1 MKKREDIVEKFSTFL
16 SFGNAN
22 IARNLI
28 WHTDPELE
36 RYIKRLVKSEPEA
49 NKEFWARYFL
59 KILTEVSHSQS
70 REAENKK
77 DTRTQIQANAGKSS
91 VPSSSI
97 AGRHLSAYLQ
107 EACLWAS
114 QKTYQRFKF
123 LRHKYP
129 LEEYFQIANSAANP
143 PAKLFKNFNLEHPQT
158 NIEGYAKTALVR
170 FVSNTIYRQDIEAK
184 REKFSDYG
192 LLKHL
197 TNKELREALTYQ
209 GINNNQILSYCL
221 VWQCLDEIYQPNQS
235 LVNRNF
241 KYPSETQLTQIT
253 FRYNQRQNQLNSST
267 ATSVDK
273 IQDMLS
279 TCIKAARDYRT
290 KRFLPLE
297 QYDTISDLM
306 PTPWDTLLQQEAS
319 EQVQSLIWQLFSN
332 MPEAGQ
338 IIFQLL
344 LGLNLTQIEI
354 VAVLKTKYPEL
365 QKQYQV
371 ARHLARYNK
380 NLLKDLANEWQKIN
394 PEVCLNDD
402 KDIERIKDAMG
413 ECLQSL
419 CQNLLYS
426 TLDKIEEQCNHSKKL
441 STLTNEINM
450 LKQPRLEP
458 LIVDLSEASNMLRE
472 IKQNLID
479 CFQEELEINM
489 ILPKTSLKLVEA
501 KIEILVDEWIKGKLY
516 VANKGEVR

>member
-1 MKKREDIVEKFSTFL
+1 MGTI
-16 SFGNAN
+16 
-22 IARNLI
+22 
-28 WHTDPELE
+28 
-36 RYIKRLVKSEPEA
+36 
-49 NKEFWARYFL
+49 FL

-77 DTRTQIQANAGKSS
+77 DTQTPIQTATGKVS
-91 VPSSSI
+91 VSPSSSI
-97 AGRHLSAYLQ
+97 AARHLSAYLQ

-114 QKTYQRFKF
+114 QKNYQKFKF

-184 REKFSDYG
+184 RDKFSDYG
-192 LLKHL
+192 LLKNL
-197 TNKELREALTYQ
+197 SNKELREALTSQ
-209 GINNNQILSYCL
+209 GINNNQIPSYCL
-221 VWQCLDEIYQPNQS
+221 VWQCLDEIYQPNQN

-253 FRYNQRQNQLNSST
+253 FRYNQRQNQLNYSR
-267 ATSVDK
+267 ATSVEK

-279 TCIKAARDYRT
+279 TCIKAARNYRT
-290 KRFLPLE
+290 KRFLSLE
-297 QYDTISDLM
+297 EYDTISDLM
-306 PTPWDTLLQQEAS
+306 PTPWDTLLQEEAS

-338 IIFQLL
+338 IVLTLL

-354 VAVLKTKYPEL
+354 AAVLKSKYPEL

-371 ARHLARYNK
+371 TRQLAKYNK
-380 NLLKDLANEWQKIN
+380 NLLKDLANQWQKIN
-394 PEVCLNDD
+394 PEICLNDD

-419 CQNLLYS
+419 CQKLLYS
-426 TLDKIEEQCNHSKKL
+426 TLDKIEQQCNHSKKL
-441 STLTNEINM
+441 STLTYEINL
-450 LKQPRLEP
+450 LKQPGVKP
-458 LIVDLSEASNMLRE
+458 LIVDLYEASNMLRE
-472 IKQNLID
+472 IKHNLIN
-479 CFQEELEINM
+479 FFKQELEINM
-489 ILPKTSLKLVEA
+489 NLTKKSLDLVEY
-501 KIEILVDEWIKGKLY
+501 KIDIVVDEWIKGKLY
-516 VANKGEVR
+516 VANKG

>member
-16 SFGNAN
+16 SFGNTN
-22 IARNLI
+22 TARNLI

-36 RYIKRLVKSEPEA
+36 RYIKHLVKSEPEA

-59 KILTEVSHSQS
+59 KILTEVSDSQS
-70 REAENKK
+70 TEAENKK
-77 DTRTQIQANAGKSS
+77 DTQTPIQSTLDKFS
-91 VPSSSI
+91 VSPSSSI

-114 QKTYQRFKF
+114 QKSYQRFKF

-158 NIEGYAKTALVR
+158 NVEGYAKTALLR
-170 FVSNTIYRQDIEAK
+170 FVNNTIYRQDIEAK
-184 REKFSDYG
+184 RDKFSDYG
-192 LLKHL
+192 LLKNL
-197 TNKELREALTYQ
+197 SNKELREALTYQ
-209 GINNNQILSYCL
+209 GINNNQIPSYCL

-235 LVNRNF
+235 LVSRNF
-241 KYPSETQLTQIT
+241 KDPSETQLTQIT
-253 FRYNQRQNQLNSST
+253 FRYNQRQNQLNYST
-267 ATSVDK
+267 ETSVEK

-279 TCIKAARDYRT
+279 ICIQAARNYRT
-290 KRFLPLE
+290 KRFSSLE
-297 QYDTISDLM
+297 EYDTIYDFIPS
-306 PTPWDTLLQQEAS
+306 PWDTLLQEEAS
-319 EQVQSLIWQLFSN
+319 EQVQALIYQLFSN

-338 IIFQLL
+338 IILELL

-354 VAVLKTKYPEL
+354 AAVLKRKYPEL

-380 NLLKDLANEWQKIN
+380 NLLKDLANQWQKID
-394 PEVCLNDD
+394 PEICLNDD

-419 CQNLLYS
+419 CQKLLYS
-426 TLDKIEEQCNHSKKL
+426 SLDKIEEQCNHSKKL
-441 STLTNEINM
+441 LTLTNEINM
-450 LKQPRLEP
+450 LKQQRVNP
-458 LIVDLSEASNMLRE
+458 LIINLYGASNMLQE
-472 IKQNLID
+472 IKYNLIT
-479 CFQEELEINM
+479 CLQEELESKM
-489 ILPKTSLKLVEA
+489 DLPKKSLKVVEY
-501 KIEILVDEWIKGKLY
+501 KIEVLVDEWIKGKLY
-516 VANKGEVR
+516 VANKG

>member
-22 IARNLI
+22 IPRNLI

-36 RYIKRLVKSEPEA
+36 RYIKHLVKSEPEA

-77 DTRTQIQANAGKSS
+77 DTQTLIQTATGKFS
-91 VPSSSI
+91 VSPSSLI

-114 QKTYQRFKF
+114 QKNYQKFKF
-123 LRHKYP
+123 LRHKYS

-143 PAKLFKNFNLEHPQT
+143 PAKLFQNFNFEHPQS
-158 NIEGYAKTALVR
+158 NIEGYAKTALLR

-184 REKFSDYG
+184 RDRFSDYG
-192 LLKHL
+192 LLKNL
-197 TNKELREALTYQ
+197 SIKELREALTYQ
-209 GINNNQILSYCL
+209 GINKNQIPSYCL

-235 LVNRNF
+235 LANRNF

-253 FRYNQRQNQLNSST
+253 FRYNQRQNQLNFST

-279 TCIKAARDYRT
+279 TCIKAARNYRT

-297 QYDTISDLM
+297 EYDTISDFI
-306 PTPWDTLLQQEAS
+306 PTPWDALLQEEAS
-319 EQVQSLIWQLFSN
+319 EEVQSIIWQLFSN
-332 MPEAGQ
+332 MPEVGQ
-338 IIFQLL
+338 IVLKLL
-344 LGLNLTQIEI
+344 LGLNLTQVEI
-354 VAVLKTKYPEL
+354 ASVLKSKYPEL

-380 NLLKDLANEWQKIN
+380 NLLKDLANQWWKIN
-394 PEVCLNDD
+394 PEISLNHD
-402 KDIERIKDAMG
+402 KDIERIKDAMV

-426 TLDKIEEQCNHSKKL
+426 ILDKVEQQCNHSQKL
-441 STLTNEINM
+441 LTLTNEINL
-450 LKQPRLEP
+450 LKQQGGKP
-458 LIVDLSEASNMLRE
+458 LIVDLYEASNMLRE
-472 IKQNLID
+472 IKHKLINS
-479 CFQEELEINM
+479 FKQELEIHM
-489 ILPKTSLKLVEA
+489 ILTTKSLDLVES
-501 KIEILVDEWIKGKLY
+501 KIDVFVEEWIKCKLY
-516 VANKGEVR
+516 VANKG

>member
-16 SFGNAN
+16 SFGNGN

-36 RYIKRLVKSEPEA
+36 RYIKHLVKSEPEA

-59 KILTEVSHSQS
+59 KILTEVSHSQN

-77 DTRTQIQANAGKSS
+77 DTQTPIQTATDKFS
-91 VPSSSI
+91 VSPSSSI

-114 QKTYQRFKF
+114 QKNYQKFKF
-123 LRHKYP
+123 LRHKYS

-143 PAKLFKNFNLEHPQT
+143 PAKLFQNFNLEHPQS
-158 NIEGYAKTALVR
+158 NIEGYAKTALLR

-184 REKFSDYG
+184 RDKFSDYG
-192 LLKHL
+192 LLKNLSH
-197 TNKELREALTYQ
+197 KELREALTFQ
-209 GINNNQILSYCL
+209 GINKNQMPSYCL

-241 KYPSETQLTQIT
+241 KYPTEIQLTQIT
-253 FRYNQRQNQLNSST
+253 FRYNQRQNKLNSST

-279 TCIKAARDYRT
+279 TCIKAARNYRT

-297 QYDTISDLM
+297 EYDTTYDFM
-306 PTPWDTLLQQEAS
+306 PTPWDTLLQEEAS
-319 EQVQSLIWQLFSN
+319 EEVQSLIWQLFSN

-338 IIFQLL
+338 IVLKLL

-354 VAVLKTKYPEL
+354 TAVLKSKYPEL

-380 NLLKDLANEWQKIN
+380 NLLKDLANEWWKIN
-394 PEVCLNDD
+394 PEIRLNDD

-426 TLDKIEEQCNHSKKL
+426 TLDKIEQQCNHSKKL
-441 STLTNEINM
+441 STLSNEKNL
-450 LKQPRLEP
+450 LKHPGVKP
-458 LIVDLSEASNMLRE
+458 LIVDLYEASNMLRE
-472 IKQNLID
+472 IKQNLINS
-479 CFQEELEINM
+479 FKQELEIKMN
-489 ILPKTSLKLVEA
+489 LTTKSLDVVEY
-501 KIEILVDEWIKGKLY
+501 KIDIFVEEWIKYKLY
-516 VANKGEVR
+516 IANKG

>member
-1 MKKREDIVEKFSTFL
+1 MKRREDIVEKFSTFL

-22 IARNLI
+22 IPRNLI

-36 RYIKRLVKSEPEA
+36 RCIKHLVKSEPEA

-59 KILTEVSHSQS
+59 KILIEVSHSQS
-70 REAENKK
+70 REAENNK
-77 DTRTQIQANAGKSS
+77 DTQTPIQTATGKCS
-91 VPSSSI
+91 VSLSSSI

-114 QKTYQRFKF
+114 QKSYQRFKF

-143 PAKLFKNFNLEHPQT
+143 PAKLFRNFNFEHPQT

-170 FVSNTIYRQDIEAK
+170 FVNNTIYRQDIEA
-184 REKFSDYG
+184 RRDKFSDYG
-192 LLKHL
+192 LLKNL

-209 GINNNQILSYCL
+209 GINNSQIPSYCL

-235 LVNRNF
+235 LVNRNL

-267 ATSVDK
+267 PTSVEK

-290 KRFLPLE
+290 KRFFTIE
-297 QYDTISDLM
+297 EYDTISDLI
-306 PTPWDTLLQQEAS
+306 PSPWDTLLQQEAS
-319 EQVQSLIWQLFSN
+319 EQVQSIIWKLFSN

-338 IIFQLL
+338 IILKLL

-354 VAVLKTKYPEL
+354 AAVLKSKYPEL

-371 ARHLARYNK
+371 ARHLAKYNK
-380 NLLKDLANEWQKIN
+380 NLLKDLANQWQKIN
-394 PEVCLNDD
+394 PKICLNDD
-402 KDIERIKDAMG
+402 KDIERIKDAMV

-419 CQNLLYS
+419 CQKFLYS
-426 TLDKIEEQCNHSKKL
+426 TLDKIEQQCNHSKKFL
-441 STLTNEINM
+441 TLTSEINM
-450 LKQPRLEP
+450 LKQERVKP
-458 LIVDLSEASNMLRE
+458 LIIDLDEASNMLRE
-472 IKQNLID
+472 IKHHLINS
-479 CFQEELEINM
+479 FKQELELNM
-489 ILPKTSLKLVEA
+489 NLTTKSLDLVEF
-501 KIEILVDEWIKGKLY
+501 KIDIVVEEWIKEKLY
-516 VANKGEVR
+516 VANKG

>member
-16 SFGNAN
+16 SFGNPN
-22 IARNLI
+22 LTRNLI

-36 RYIKRLVKSEPEA
+36 RYIKHLVKSEPEA

-59 KILTEVSHSQS
+59 KILTEVSHSQN

-77 DTRTQIQANAGKSS
+77 DTQTPIQTATGKFYVS
-91 VPSSSI
+91 PSSSI

-114 QKTYQRFKF
+114 QKSYQRFKF

-184 REKFSDYG
+184 RDKFSDYG
-192 LLKHL
+192 LLKDL

-209 GINNNQILSYCL
+209 GIKNNQIPSYCL
-221 VWQCLDEIYQPNQS
+221 VWQCLNEIYQPNQS
-235 LVNRNF
+235 LVNSNF
-241 KYPSETQLTQIT
+241 KYPSETQLIQIT
-253 FRYNQRQNQLNSST
+253 FRYNQRQNKLHYST

-273 IQDMLS
+273 IQNMLS

-297 QYDTISDLM
+297 EYDTISDLM

-319 EQVQSLIWQLFSN
+319 EEVQSIIWKSFSN

-338 IIFQLL
+338 IIFKLL

-354 VAVLKTKYPEL
+354 VAVLKSKYPEL

-426 TLDKIEEQCNHSKKL
+426 TLDKIEQQCNHSKKL
-441 STLTNEINM
+441 STLTNEINL
-450 LKQPRLEP
+450 LKQPL
-458 LIVDLSEASNMLRE
+458 VVALSEASNMLRE
-472 IKQNLID
+472 IKDNFRNSFKQ
-479 CFQEELEINM
+479 ELEIKMN
-489 ILPKTSLKLVEA
+489 LTTSSLDLVDY
-501 KIEILVDEWIKGKLY
+501 KIDILVDEWIKGKLY
-516 VANKGEVR
+516 AAKKGEVR